1 MVRLQDCKSIDDE
14 TYKRMEDE
22 DQQWRKFQELEELK
36 PISQLGSYFP
46 KTSNSAPTMATSSSI
61 SLSSSDSGSGSVFDT
76 SEEKTNGTRLAR
88 LLIDGGTYVLRK
100 LLDSVYPEP
109 KLLAKE
115 LKKNFV
121 KFQNLKSKRVIID
134 HQWEKL
140 FPPSG
145 LPDSKKFDITL
156 LHLLIREVCYLPAP
170 LTGWHKMPADN
181 DQSLEANIAR
191 IKCFRNELCHSVST
205 SIPNEE
211 FEDKWNTIASSL
223 EAIKIGVYRK
233 KIQALKND
241 SIDHKTQKRVDEEVE
256 KWQQFQEPEDIK
268 PISQLESYFPDIQEP
283 MFGRSQELQEVVE
296 IIEGGTFR
304 VVLITGGPGFGKTTL
319 AIAVAHELVKSD
331 DMRKVLFCRLLSKK
345 TFNEVA
351 IEMIHLCGKSYA
363 QPPEYPDQWLK
374 DWSRQMQM
382 QVTFVLDNAD
392 DILESKQRSS
402 FLDILRE
409 MTQLSEKKLTFV
421 ITSREQFKARDLLLK
436 EVVLSSL
443 STDNAKEVLISRVTD
458 EEIGKN
464 LSRTEELVKLCGR
477 VPLALCIVGSLLSDY
492 TEERLVNDLD
502 KEPMKLLD
510 DGNESIERV
519 IKTSFD
525 LLSQDKQDSLVL
537 MSIFPGSFDS
547 DAAVAVI
554 SRACSESGTLPV
566 YVLRCLKNSS
576 LVEQPSPRRHQLHP
590 LIRAFGKK
598 IGQTNDPQIFAGV
611 EKLACAHF
619 ICLLAQNAKIFWSKD
634 QCKKAIDLFSKDRHN
649 FEHFLQVYAKVSESC
664 DEETLDNCKEF
675 LQQDFLQNC
684 MYLEKCLSPSSYT
697 DFLEALL
704 SRTDPKIKPVRA
716 AELLCLRGHEKRKVG
731 DKQNDYQVDMKD
743 AYNLYSENSGKFE
756 TNTMSAVFLLNSYA
770 DSISK
775 RGDPA
780 NNPKVKEINGNALE
794 LSKSLEKG
802 HPERAEALLLAGR
815 FAKRRREW
823 SEAERRLQEALELFQ
838 NILGTHLSTVHAL
851 KEMADFY
858 FSDPTENELEK
869 ALTYYKRAL
878 EMMKQLGMENNKAI
892 IMILNNYGL
901 CSERQKGNFQEAEE
915 GTKYLERA
923 YFVADRE
930 LQPDHQW
937 KVKIKTHLALLY
949 EKDGKEEDAI
959 ASMQEALKMCNRL
972 NKPVKYLGNKHRNDV
987 TSFLKR
993 HKEYFPQ
1000 SKFPR

>member
-1 MVRLQDCKSIDDE
+1 
-14 TYKRMEDE
+14 
-22 DQQWRKFQELEELK
+22 
-36 PISQLGSYFP
+36 
-46 KTSNSAPTMATSSSI
+46 MATSSSI

-121 KFQNLKSKRVIID
+121 KFQNLKSKRVIFD

-145 LPDSKKFDITL
+145 LPVSKEFDITL

-170 LTGWHKMPADN
+170 LTGWHKMPADD

-241 SIDHKTQKRVDEEVE
+241 SIDHKTRKRVEEEVE
-256 KWQQFQEPEDIK
+256 KWQQFQELEDIK

-283 MFGRSQELQEVVE
+283 MFGRSQELQEVVKC
-296 IIEGGTFR
+296 IEGGTFS

-319 AIAVAHELVKSD
+319 AKAVAHELARSEN
-331 DMRKVLFCRLLSKK
+331 MRKVLFCRLLSKK

-351 IEMIHLCGKSYA
+351 IEMIHSCGKSYA
-363 QPPEYPDQWLK
+363 QPPECPDQWLK
-374 DWSRQMQM
+374 DWSRQIQM

-392 DILESKQRSS
+392 DILESEQRSS
-402 FLDILRE
+402 FLDILPE

-421 ITSREQFKARDLLLK
+421 ITSREKFKVRDLLFK

-443 STDNAKEVLISRVTD
+443 STDQAKEVLISRVSD

-464 LSRTEELVKLCGR
+464 LSRTEEIVKLCGR

-492 TEERLVNDLD
+492 TEERLVKDLE

-525 LLSQDKQDSLVL
+525 LLSQDKKDSLVL

-576 LVEQPSPRRHQLHP
+576 LVEQPSPRRYQLHP

-598 IGQTNDPQIFAGV
+598 IGQANDPQIFAGV

-634 QCKKAIDLFSKDRHN
+634 QCKNAIDLFSKDRHN
-649 FEHFLQVYAKVSESC
+649 FEHFLQVYAKVAESC

-704 SRTDPKIKPVRA
+704 SYTDPKIEPVRA
-716 AELLCLRGHEKRKVG
+716 AELLCLRGQEKRKVG
-731 DKQNDYQVDMKD
+731 DKENDYRVDMED
-743 AYNLYSENSGKFE
+743 AYNLYSENGGKFE

-780 NNPKVKEINGNALE
+780 NNTRVEEINGNALE

-815 FAKRRREW
+815 FAKRAGKR
-823 SEAERRLQEALELFQ
+823 SEAETSLQEALKLFQ

-858 FSDPTENELEK
+858 FSEPTENENDLEK
-869 ALTYYKRAL
+869 ALSYYKRAMD
-878 EMMKQLGMENNKAI
+878 MMEQLGMKNNKANI
-892 IMILNNYGL
+892 GILKNYGI
-901 CSERQKGNFQEAEE
+901 CCRKKGNLQE
-915 GTKYLERA
+915 GTIYLGQA

-930 LQPDHQW
+930 LLPDHMW
-937 KVKIKTHLALLY
+937 KVMIKTHLALLH
-949 EKDGKEEDAI
+949 EKNGKDHDAI
-959 ASMQEALKMCNRL
+959 ASMQEGLDMCYRLK
-972 NKPVKYLGNKHRNDV
+972 KPVKYLGSKHSNDV
-987 TSFLKR
+987 ISFLKR
-993 HKEYFPQ
+993 HKKYFPR
-1000 SKFPR
+1000 SKFSRQSLP

>member
-1 MVRLQDCKSIDDE
+1 
-14 TYKRMEDE
+14 
-22 DQQWRKFQELEELK
+22 
-36 PISQLGSYFP
+36 
-46 KTSNSAPTMATSSSI
+46 MATSSSI
-61 SLSSSDSGSGSVFDT
+61 SLSSSDSGSGFVFDT

-88 LLIDGGTYVLRK
+88 LIIDGGTYVLRT

-115 LKKNFV
+115 LNKNFV
-121 KFQNLKSKRVIID
+121 KFQNLKSKRVISD
-134 HQWEKL
+134 HQWQKL

-145 LPDSKKFDITL
+145 LPADSKEFDITL
-156 LHLLIREVCYLPAP
+156 LHLLIREICYLPVP
-170 LTGWHKMPADN
+170 LTGWHKMPADD

-191 IKCFRNELCHSVST
+191 IKCFRNELCHNVST
-205 SIPNEE
+205 GIPNEE
-211 FEDKWNTIASSL
+211 FEDKWNTLASSL

-241 SIDHKTQKRVDEEVE
+241 SIDHETHKRVEEEVE
-256 KWQQFQEPEDIK
+256 KWQQFQELEDIK
-268 PISQLESYFPDIQEP
+268 PISQLDSYFPDILPHER
-283 MFGRSQELQEVVE
+283 MFGRSQELLEVVE
-296 IIEGGTFR
+296 CIEGGKIS

-319 AIAVAHELVKSD
+319 AKAAAHELAKSD

-345 TFNEVA
+345 TFNKVA
-351 IEMIHLCGKSYA
+351 IEMIHSCGKSYA
-363 QPPEYPDQWLK
+363 QTPKDPDQWLK
-374 DWSRQMQM
+374 DWSRQIQM

-392 DILESKQRSS
+392 DILESEQRSS
-402 FLDILRE
+402 FLDILRDL
-409 MTQLSEKKLTFV
+409 TQLSEKKLTFV
-421 ITSREQFKARDLLLK
+421 ITSREQFQARDLLSK

-443 STDNAKEVLISRVTD
+443 STDQAKKVLISRVSD
-458 EEIGKN
+458 KEIGEN
-464 LSRTEELVKLCGR
+464 LSRTEEIVKLCGR

-492 TEERLVNDLD
+492 TEERLVNDLE

-510 DGNESIERV
+510 DGNESVKRA

-525 LLSQDKQDSLVL
+525 LLSQEKQDSLVL

-576 LVEQPSPRRHQLHP
+576 LVEQPSPRRYQLHP

-598 IGQTNDPQIFAGV
+598 IGQANDLQVLVGA
-611 EKLACAHF
+611 EKRACAHF
-619 ICLLAQNAKIFWSKD
+619 FCLLAQNAKIFWSKD

-649 FEHFLQVYAKVSESC
+649 FEHFLQVYAKAAEIR

-675 LQQDFLQNC
+675 QHDFLQNC
-684 MYLEKCLSPSSYT
+684 MYLEKCLSPSFYT

-704 SRTDPKIKPVRA
+704 SYTDPKLEPVRA
-716 AELLCLRGHEKRKVG
+716 AELLCLRGQEKRKVG
-731 DKQNDYQVDMKD
+731 DKENDYQVDMED
-743 AYNLYSENSGKFE
+743 AYKLYSENSGKFE
-756 TNTMSAVFLLNSYA
+756 TNTMSTVFLLNSYA

-780 NNPKVKEINGNALE
+780 NNTRVEEINGNALE
-794 LSKSLEKG
+794 LSESMENG

-823 SEAERRLQEALELFQ
+823 PEAEMRLQEALQLFQ
-838 NILGTHLSTVHAL
+838 EFLGTHLSTVHAL

-858 FSDPTENELEK
+858 FSGPTDNDLEK
-869 ALTYYKRAL
+869 ALAYYKRAL

-892 IMILNNYGL
+892 IMILNNYGI
-901 CSERQKGNFQEAEE
+901 CCERQKGNLQE

-923 YFVADRE
+923 YILADRE
-930 LQPDHQW
+930 LQPDHMW

-949 EKDGKEEDAI
+949 EKKGKEEDAI
-959 ASMQEALKMCNRL
+959 ASMQEALEMCNRL
-972 NKPVKYLGNKHRNDV
+972 KKPIKHLGNKHRNDV

>member
-1 MVRLQDCKSIDDE
+1 
-14 TYKRMEDE
+14 
-22 DQQWRKFQELEELK
+22 
-36 PISQLGSYFP
+36 
-46 KTSNSAPTMATSSSI
+46 MATSSSI
-61 SLSSSDSGSGSVFDT
+61 PLSSSDSGSGSVFDT

-88 LLIDGGTYVLRK
+88 LLVDGGTHVLRK
-100 LLDSVYPEP
+100 FLDSVYPEP
-109 KLLAKE
+109 TLLANE
-115 LKKNFV
+115 LKKNRT
-121 KFQNLKSKRVIID
+121 KFQTLKSKGVIFKE
-134 HQWEKL
+134 QWEML
-140 FPPSG
+140 FPTSG
-145 LPDSKKFDITL
+145 LPDLKEFDITL
-156 LHLLIREVCYLPAP
+156 LHLLIRELCCLKAP
-170 LTGWHKMPADN
+170 RTGWHKMPADD

-191 IKCFRNELCHSVST
+191 IKCFRNELSHSVST
-205 SIPNEE
+205 GIPNEE

-241 SIDHKTQKRVDEEVE
+241 SIDHETHKRVDEEVE

-283 MFGRSQELQEVVE
+283 MFGRSEELQEVVE
-296 IIEGGTFR
+296 IIEGGTFP

-351 IEMIHLCGKSYA
+351 IEMIHSCGKSYA
-363 QPPEYPDQWLK
+363 QPPEHPDQWLK
-374 DWSRQMQM
+374 DWSRQIQM

-409 MTQLSEKKLTFV
+409 MTQLSKKKLTFV
-421 ITSREQFKARDLLLK
+421 ITSRERFKVRDLLLK

-443 STDNAKEVLISRVTD
+443 STDQAKEVLISRVSD
-458 EEIGKN
+458 EEIVKN
-464 LSRTEELVKLCGR
+464 LSRTEEIVQLCGR

-492 TEERLVNDLD
+492 TEERLVNDLE

-510 DGNESIERV
+510 DGNESIKRV
-519 IKTSFD
+519 IKTSVD

-554 SRACSESGTLPV
+554 SRACSDSGILPV
-566 YVLRCLKNSS
+566 YVLHCLKSNS
-576 LVEQPSPRRHQLHP
+576 LVEQLSPRRYQLHP

-598 IGQTNDPQIFAGV
+598 IGQANDPQIFVGV
-611 EKLACAHF
+611 EKQACAHF
-619 ICLLAQNAKIFWSKD
+619 ISLLAQNAKIFWSKD
-634 QCKKAIDLFSKDRHN
+634 QCKKAIDLFSEDRHN
-649 FEHFLQVYAKVSESC
+649 FEHFLQVYAKAAEIR

-675 LQQDFLQNC
+675 QHDFLQNC

-704 SRTDPKIKPVRA
+704 SYTDPNIEPVRA
-716 AELLCLRGHEKRKVG
+716 AELLCLRGQEKRKVG
-731 DKQNDYQVDMKD
+731 DKENDYRVDMKD

-756 TNTMSAVFLLNSYA
+756 TNTMSTVFLLNSYA

-780 NNPKVKEINGNALE
+780 NNTRVEEINGNALE
-794 LSKSLEKG
+794 LSESLEKG

-823 SEAERRLQEALELFQ
+823 PEAERRLQEALELFQ

-858 FSDPTENELEK
+858 FSDPTDNDLEK
-869 ALTYYKRAL
+869 ALAYYKRAL

-923 YFVADRE
+923 YFVAERE
-930 LQPDHQW
+930 LQPDHMW
-937 KVKIKTHLALLY
+937 KVRIKAHIALLY
-949 EKDGKEEDAI
+949 EKNGKKEDAI
-959 ASMQEALKMCNRL
+959 ASMQEALEMCNRL
-972 NKPVKYLGNKHRNDV
+972 NKRVKGLGNMHMKDV
-987 TSFLKR
+987 DSFLKR

>member
-1 MVRLQDCKSIDDE
+1 MDDE

-22 DQQWRKFQELEELK
+22 DQQWRKFEELEELK

-46 KTSNSAPTMATSSSI
+46 KTCNSTPTMATSSSI

-100 LLDSVYPEP
+100 LLASVYPEP

-115 LKKNFV
+115 LKKNFE
-121 KFQNLKSKRVIID
+121 KFQNLKSKRVIFD

-156 LHLLIREVCYLPAP
+156 LHLLIREVCYLPVP
-170 LTGWHKMPADN
+170 LTGWHKMPADD

-241 SIDHKTQKRVDEEVE
+241 SIDHETHKRVDEEVE
-256 KWQQFQEPEDIK
+256 KWQQFQELEDIK

-296 IIEGGTFR
+296 IIEGGTFP

-351 IEMIHLCGKSYA
+351 IEMIHSCGKSYA

-374 DWSRQMQM
+374 DWSRQIQM

-409 MTQLSEKKLTFV
+409 MTQLSKKKLTFV
-421 ITSREQFKARDLLLK
+421 ITSREQFQARDLLSK

-443 STDNAKEVLISRVTD
+443 STDQAKEVLISRVSD
-458 EEIGKN
+458 KEIGKN
-464 LSRTEELVKLCGR
+464 LSRTEEIVQLCGR

-492 TEERLVNDLD
+492 TEERLVNDLE

-525 LLSQDKQDSLVL
+525 LLSKDKQDSLVL

-576 LVEQPSPRRHQLHP
+576 LVEQLSPRRYQLHP

-598 IGQTNDPQIFAGV
+598 IGQANDPQIFVGV
-611 EKLACAHF
+611 EKQACAHF
-619 ICLLAQNAKIFWSKD
+619 ISLLAQNAKIFWSKD
-634 QCKKAIDLFSKDRHN
+634 QCKKAIDLFSKDKHN
-649 FEHFLQVYAKVSESC
+649 FEHFLQVYAKAAEIR

-675 LQQDFLQNC
+675 QHDFLLNC

-704 SRTDPKIKPVRA
+704 SSTDPKIEPVRA
-716 AELLCLRGHEKRKVG
+716 AELLCLRGQEKRKVG
-731 DKQNDYQVDMKD
+731 DKENDYQVDMKD

-780 NNPKVKEINGNALE
+780 NNTRVEEINGNALE
-794 LSKSLEKG
+794 LSESLEKG

-823 SEAERRLQEALELFQ
+823 PEAEKRLQEALKLFQ

-858 FSDPTENELEK
+858 FSDPTDNDLEK
-869 ALTYYKRAL
+869 ALAYYKRAL

-892 IMILNNYGL
+892 IMILKNYGVL
-901 CSERQKGNFQEAEE
+901 LKEKGNFQE
-915 GTKYLERA
+915 GTKCLERG

-930 LQPDHQW
+930 LKPDHMW
-937 KVKIKTHLALLY
+937 KVMIKTHLALLH
-949 EKDGKEEDAI
+949 EKNGKEKDAI
-959 ASMQEALKMCNRL
+959 ASMQEALEMCNRL
-972 NKPVKYLGNKHRNDV
+972 KKPIKHLGIKHSNDV
-987 TSFLKR
+987 ISFVKR
-993 HKEYFPQ
+993 HKKDFPK
-1000 SKFPR
+1000 SKFPF

>member
-1 MVRLQDCKSIDDE
+1 
-14 TYKRMEDE
+14 
-22 DQQWRKFQELEELK
+22 
-36 PISQLGSYFP
+36 
-46 KTSNSAPTMATSSSI
+46 MATSSSI
-61 SLSSSDSGSGSVFDT
+61 PLSLSDSGSGSVFDT

-88 LLIDGGTYVLRK
+88 LLIDGGTHILRK
-100 LLDSVYPEP
+100 LLDSDYPEP
-109 KLLAKE
+109 KSLAKE
-115 LKKNFV
+115 LKKNSV
-121 KFQNLKSKRVIID
+121 KFQNLKSKRVIFD

-145 LPDSKKFDITL
+145 LPDSKEFDISL
-156 LHLLIREVCYLPAP
+156 LHLLIREVCYLPVP
-170 LTGWHKMPADN
+170 LTGWHKMPADD

-211 FEDKWNTIASSL
+211 FEEKWNTITSSL
-223 EAIKIGVYRK
+223 EAIEIGVYRK
-233 KIQALKND
+233 KIQALKKD
-241 SIDHKTQKRVDEEVE
+241 SIDHKTHTRVEEEVE
-256 KWQQFQEPEDIK
+256 KWLKFQELEDVK
-268 PISQLESYFPDIQEP
+268 PITQLESCFPDIKET
-283 MFGRSQELQEVVE
+283 MFGRSEELQKVVE
-296 IIEGGTFR
+296 SIESGTIS

-319 AIAVAHELVKSD
+319 AKAVAHKLAKSEN
-331 DMRKVLFCRLLSKK
+331 MRKVLFCRLLSKK

-351 IEMIHLCGKSYA
+351 IEMIHVCGKSYA

-374 DWSRQMQM
+374 DWSRQIPV

-392 DILESKQRSS
+392 DILESEQRSS
-402 FLDILRE
+402 FLDVLRE
-409 MTQLSEKKLTFV
+409 MTQLSKKKLTFV
-421 ITSREQFKARDLLLK
+421 ITSREQFKVRDLLLK

-443 STDNAKEVLISRVTD
+443 STDQAKEVLISRVSD

-464 LSRTEELVKLCGR
+464 LSRTEEIVKLCGR

-492 TEERLVNDLD
+492 TEERLVNDLE

-525 LLSQDKQDSLVL
+525 LLSQDKQESLVL
-537 MSIFPGSFDS
+537 MSIFQGSFDS
-547 DAAVAVI
+547 NAAVAVI

-576 LVEQPSPRRHQLHP
+576 LVEQLSPRRYRLHP

-598 IGQTNDPQIFAGV
+598 VGQANDPQVLVGA

-619 ICLLAQNAKIFWSKD
+619 IYLLAQNAKIFWSKD

-649 FEHFLQVYAKVSESC
+649 FEHFLQVYAKATEIR

-704 SRTDPKIKPVRA
+704 SYTEPKIEPVLA

-731 DKQNDYQVDMKD
+731 DKENAYQVNMEE
-743 AYNLYSENSGKFE
+743 AYNLYSENSDKFE
-756 TNTMSAVFLLNSYA
+756 TNPMSAVFLIDSYA
-770 DSISK
+770 DCISK

-780 NNPKVKEINGNALE
+780 NNTKVEEINEIALK
-794 LSKSLEKG
+794 LSESLERG
-802 HPERAEALLLAGR
+802 HPERAEALLLASR
-815 FAKRRREW
+815 FAKRSGKR
-823 SEAERRLQEALELFQ
+823 SEAEMRLQEANKLFQ
-838 NILGTHLSTVHAL
+838 EFLGTHLSTVRAL

-858 FSDPTENELEK
+858 FSDPTKNDLERALKYYKK
-869 ALTYYKRAL
+869 ALD
-878 EMMKQLGMENNKAI
+878 MMKQLGMENNKAN
-892 IMILNNYGL
+892 IMIMKNYGI
-901 CSERQKGNFQEAEE
+901 CFRKKGNFQK

-923 YFVADRE
+923 SFVADRE
-930 LQPDHQW
+930 LLADHNW
-937 KVKIKTHLALLY
+937 KVMIKTHLALLY
-949 EKDGKEEDAI
+949 DKNGKEEEAI
-959 ASMQEALKMCNRL
+959 ASMQEGLEMCNRL
-972 NKPVKYLGNKHRNDV
+972 KKLVKRLGANHSSDII
-987 TSFLKR
+987 SFLNR
-993 HKEYFPQ
+993 HEEYFPQ

>member
-1 MVRLQDCKSIDDE
+1 
-14 TYKRMEDE
+14 
-22 DQQWRKFQELEELK
+22 
-36 PISQLGSYFP
+36 
-46 KTSNSAPTMATSSSI
+46 MARSSS
-61 SLSSSDSGSGSVFDT
+61 SLLSSSDSGSASGSVFDT

-88 LLIDGGTYVLRK
+88 LLIDGGTHVLRK
-100 LLDSVYPEP
+100 FLDSVYPEP
-109 KLLAKE
+109 TLLANE
-115 LKKNFV
+115 LKKNRT
-121 KFQNLKSKRVIID
+121 KFQTLKSKGVIFKE
-134 HQWEKL
+134 QWEML
-140 FPPSG
+140 FPTSG
-145 LPDSKKFDITL
+145 LPDSKEFDITL
-156 LHLLIREVCYLPAP
+156 LHLLIREVCCLKAP
-170 LTGWHKMPADN
+170 RTGGRKMPADD

-241 SIDHKTQKRVDEEVE
+241 SIDHKTRKRVEEEVE
-256 KWQQFQEPEDIK
+256 KWQQFQELEDIK
-268 PISQLESYFPDIQEP
+268 PISELDSYFPDILPHEC
-283 MFGRSQELQEVVE
+283 MFGRSQELLEVVE
-296 IIEGGTFR
+296 CIEGGKIS

-319 AIAVAHELVKSD
+319 AKAVAHELAKSEN
-331 DMRKVLFCRLLSKK
+331 MRKVLFCRLLSKK
-345 TFNEVA
+345 TFNEAA
-351 IEMIHLCGKSYA
+351 IEMIHECGRSYA
-363 QPPEYPDQWLK
+363 QPPEYPDQWLT
-374 DWSRQMQM
+374 DWSRQIQM

-421 ITSREQFKARDLLLK
+421 ITSRKQFKARGLLLK

-443 STDNAKEVLISRVTD
+443 STDQAKEVLISRVSNQ
-458 EEIGKN
+458 EIGKK
-464 LSRTEELVKLCGR
+464 LSRTEEIVKLCGY
-477 VPLALCIVGSLLSDY
+477 VPLALCIAGSLLSDY
-492 TEERLVNDLD
+492 PEEMLVKDLE

-510 DGNESIERV
+510 DGNESIESV

-525 LLSQDKQDSLVL
+525 VLSKDKQYALVL

-554 SRACSESGTLPV
+554 PKVCSEFENPPV
-566 YVLRCLKNSS
+566 SVLLSLKRSS
-576 LVEQPSPRRHQLHP
+576 LVEQPSPRRYQLHP

-598 IGQTNDPQIFAGV
+598 IGQAIDPQILVGV

-619 ICLLAQNAKIFWSKD
+619 ISLLAQNAKIFWSKD

-649 FEHFLQVYAKVSESC
+649 FEHFLQVYAKAAEIR

-704 SRTDPKIKPVRA
+704 SCTDPKIEPVRA
-716 AELLCLRGHEKRKVG
+716 AELLCLRGQEKRKVG
-731 DKQNDYQVDMKD
+731 DKENDYQVDMED

-780 NNPKVKEINGNALE
+780 NNPKVEELNGNALE
-794 LSKSLEKG
+794 LSESLEKG

-823 SEAERRLQEALELFQ
+823 PEAERRLQEALELFQ

-858 FSDPTENELEK
+858 FSGLTANDLEK
-869 ALTYYKRAL
+869 ALAYYNLAL
-878 EMMKQLGMENNKAI
+878 DMMKQLGMEDNKAN
-892 IMILNNYGL
+892 IMILKNYGI
-901 CSERQKGNFQEAEE
+901 CCRKKGNFQE

-930 LQPDHQW
+930 LLPDHNW
-937 KVKIKTHLALLY
+937 KVLIKTHLALLH
-949 EKDGKEEDAI
+949 EENGKEEEAI
-959 ASMQEALKMCNRL
+959 VSMREALEMCNRL
-972 NKPVKYLGNKHRNDV
+972 KKPINRLGNKHSNDV
-987 TSFLKR
+987 ISFLNR
-993 HKEYFPQ
+993 HEEYFPQ

>member
-1 MVRLQDCKSIDDE
+1 
-14 TYKRMEDE
+14 
-22 DQQWRKFQELEELK
+22 
-36 PISQLGSYFP
+36 
-46 KTSNSAPTMATSSSI
+46 MATSSSI
-61 SLSSSDSGSGSVFDT
+61 SLSSSDSGSGSVFNT

-88 LLIDGGTYVLRK
+88 LIIDGGTHVLRK
-100 LLDSVYPEP
+100 VLDSVYPEP
-109 KLLAKE
+109 TLLANE
-115 LKKNFV
+115 LKKNLI
-121 KFQNLKSKRVIID
+121 KFQALKSKRVISKD
-134 HQWEKL
+134 QWDML
-140 FPPSG
+140 FPTPG
-145 LPDSKKFDITL
+145 PPDSKEFDITL
-156 LHLLIREVCYLPAP
+156 LHLLIREVCCLTAP
-170 LTGWHKMPADN
+170 LTGWHKMPADD

-205 SIPNEE
+205 GIPNDE

-283 MFGRSQELQEVVE
+283 MFGRSQELQEIVE
-296 IIEGGTFR
+296 IIEGGTFP
-304 VVLITGGPGFGKTTL
+304 VALITGGPGFGKTTL

-351 IEMIHLCGKSYA
+351 IEMIHSCGKSYA

-409 MTQLSEKKLTFV
+409 MTQLSKKKLTFV
-421 ITSREQFKARDLLLK
+421 ITSREQFKVRDLLFK

-443 STDNAKEVLISRVTD
+443 STDQAKEVLISRVSD

-464 LSRTEELVKLCGR
+464 LSRTEEIVQLCGR

-492 TEERLVNDLD
+492 TEERLVNDLE

-519 IKTSFD
+519 IKTSAD

-554 SRACSESGTLPV
+554 SRACSESGILPV
-566 YVLRCLKNSS
+566 YVLHCLKSNS
-576 LVEQPSPRRHQLHP
+576 LVEQLSPRRYQLHP

-598 IGQTNDPQIFAGV
+598 IGRANDPQIFVGV
-611 EKLACAHF
+611 EKQACAHF
-619 ICLLAQNAKIFWSKD
+619 ISLLAQNAKIFWSKD
-634 QCKKAIDLFSKDRHN
+634 QCKKAIDLFSKDKHN
-649 FEHFLQVYAKVSESC
+649 FEHFLQVYAKAAEIR

-675 LQQDFLQNC
+675 QHDFLQNC

-704 SRTDPKIKPVRA
+704 LSFTESKTEPVRA

-731 DKQNDYQVDMKD
+731 DMENDYEVDMEH
-743 AYNLYSENSGKFE
+743 AYNLYSKNSGKFE
-756 TNTMSAVFLLNSYA
+756 TNTMSAVFLINSYA
-770 DSISK
+770 DCISK

-780 NNPKVKEINGNALE
+780 NNTKVEEINEIALK
-794 LSKSLEKG
+794 LSESLEKG
-802 HPERAEALLLAGR
+802 HPERAEALLLAAR
-815 FAKRRREW
+815 FAKRTGRR
-823 SEAERRLQEALELFQ
+823 SGAEMRLQEALELFQ
-838 NILGTHLSTVHAL
+838 EFLGTHLSTVHAL

-858 FSDPTENELEK
+858 FSDPTENDLEK
-869 ALTYYKRAL
+869 ALTYYNLAL
-878 EMMKQLGMENNKAI
+878 DMMKQLGMENNKAN
-892 IMILNNYGL
+892 IMILKNYGI
-901 CSERQKGNFQEAEE
+901 CFRRKGNFQE

-923 YFVADRE
+923 YSVADRE
-930 LQPDHQW
+930 LLPDHNW
-937 KVKIKTHLALLY
+937 KVLIKTHLALLH
-949 EKDGKEEDAI
+949 EENGKEEEAI
-959 ASMQEALKMCNRL
+959 VSMREALEMCNRL
-972 NKPVKYLGNKHRNDV
+972 KKPINRLGNKHSNDV
-987 TSFLKR
+987 ISFLNR
-993 HKEYFPQ
+993 HEEYFPQ

>member
-1 MVRLQDCKSIDDE
+1 
-14 TYKRMEDE
+14 
-22 DQQWRKFQELEELK
+22 
-36 PISQLGSYFP
+36 
-46 KTSNSAPTMATSSSI
+46 MATSSSI
-61 SLSSSDSGSGSVFDT
+61 PLSSSDSGSGSVFDT

-88 LLIDGGTYVLRK
+88 LLIDGGTHVLRK
-100 LLDSVYPEP
+100 FLDSVYPEP
-109 KLLAKE
+109 TLLANE
-115 LKKNFV
+115 LKKNRT
-121 KFQNLKSKRVIID
+121 KFQTLKSKGVMFKE
-134 HQWEKL
+134 QWEML
-140 FPPSG
+140 FPTSG
-145 LPDSKKFDITL
+145 LPDSKEFDITL
-156 LHLLIREVCYLPAP
+156 LHLLIREVCCLKPP
-170 LTGWHKMPADN
+170 RTGWYKMPADD
-181 DQSLEANIAR
+181 DQNLEANIAR

-241 SIDHKTQKRVDEEVE
+241 SIDHKTHKRVEEEVE
-256 KWQQFQEPEDIK
+256 KWQQFQELEDIK

-296 IIEGGTFR
+296 IIEGGTFS

-319 AIAVAHELVKSD
+319 AKAVAHELAKSD

-345 TFNEVA
+345 TFSEVA
-351 IEMIHLCGKSYA
+351 IEMIHSCGKSYA

-374 DWSRQMQM
+374 DWSRQIQM

-421 ITSREQFKARDLLLK
+421 ITSREQFKVRDLLFK

-443 STDNAKEVLISRVTD
+443 STDHAKEVLISRVSDKEIGENLSKT
-458 EEIGKN
+458 EEI
-464 LSRTEELVKLCGR
+464 VKLCGR

-492 TEERLVNDLD
+492 TEERLVNDLE

-510 DGNESIERV
+510 DGNESIESV

-576 LVEQPSPRRHQLHP
+576 LVEQPSPRRYQLHP

-598 IGQTNDPQIFAGV
+598 IGQSNDPQIFAGV

-619 ICLLAQNAKIFWSKD
+619 ISLLAQNAKIFWSKD

-649 FEHFLQVYAKVSESC
+649 FEHFLQVYAKAAEIR

-675 LQQDFLQNC
+675 QHDFLQNC

-704 SRTDPKIKPVRA
+704 SCTDPKIEPVRA
-716 AELLCLRGHEKRKVG
+716 AELLCLRGQEKRKVG
-731 DKQNDYQVDMKD
+731 DKKNDYRVDMED

-775 RGDPA
+775 FGDPA
-780 NNPKVKEINGNALE
+780 NNTKVEEINGNALE
-794 LSKSLEKG
+794 LSESLEKG
-802 HPERAEALLLAGR
+802 HPERAEALKVAGR
-815 FAKRRREW
+815 FAKRAGKR
-823 SEAERRLQEALELFQ
+823 SEAEMKLQEALRLFQ
-838 NILGTHLSTVHAL
+838 DFLGTHLSTVHAL

-858 FSDPTENELEK
+858 FSNPTEKDLEK
-869 ALTYYKRAL
+869 ALTYYNLAL
-878 EMMKQLGMENNKAI
+878 DMMKQLGMENNKAN
-892 IMILNNYGL
+892 IMTLKNYGI
-901 CSERQKGNFQEAEE
+901 CFKKKGNFKE
-915 GTKYLERA
+915 GTKYLQRA
-923 YFVADRE
+923 CFVADRE
-930 LQPDHQW
+930 LRPDHNW
-937 KVKIKTHLALLY
+937 KVMIKTHLALLH
-949 EKDGKEEDAI
+949 EKNGREEEAI
-959 ASMQEALKMCNRL
+959 ASMQEAVEICDRLK
-972 NKPVKYLGNKHRNDV
+972 KPVNKLGKEHSDDV
-987 TSFLKR
+987 ISFLRR
-993 HKEYFPQ
+993 HKKDFPK
-1000 SKFPR
+1000 SKFPQLSLPW

>member
-1 MVRLQDCKSIDDE
+1 
-14 TYKRMEDE
+14 
-22 DQQWRKFQELEELK
+22 
-36 PISQLGSYFP
+36 
-46 KTSNSAPTMATSSSI
+46 MARSSS
-61 SLSSSDSGSGSVFDT
+61 SLLSSSDSGSASGSIFDT

-88 LLIDGGTYVLRK
+88 LLIDGGTHVLRK
-100 LLDSVYPEP
+100 FLDSVYPEP
-109 KLLAKE
+109 TLLANE
-115 LKKNFV
+115 LKKNRT
-121 KFQNLKSKRVIID
+121 KFQTLKSKGVMFKE
-134 HQWEKL
+134 QWEML
-140 FPPSG
+140 FPTSG
-145 LPDSKKFDITL
+145 LPDSKEFDITL

-170 LTGWHKMPADN
+170 LTGWHKMPADD

-241 SIDHKTQKRVDEEVE
+241 SIDHKTHKRVEEEVE
-256 KWQQFQEPEDIK
+256 KWQQFQELEDIK

-296 IIEGGTFR
+296 IIEGGTFS

-319 AIAVAHELVKSD
+319 AKAVAHELAKSD

-345 TFNEVA
+345 TFSEVA
-351 IEMIHLCGKSYA
+351 IEMIHSCGKSYA

-374 DWSRQMQM
+374 DWSRQIQM

-443 STDNAKEVLISRVTD
+443 STDNAREVLISRVSD

-464 LSRTEELVKLCGR
+464 LSRTEEIVQLCGR

-492 TEERLVNDLD
+492 TEERLVNDLE

-510 DGNESIERV
+510 DGNESIESV

-576 LVEQPSPRRHQLHP
+576 LVEQPSPRRYQLHP

-598 IGQTNDPQIFAGV
+598 IGQSNDPQIFAGV

-619 ICLLAQNAKIFWSKD
+619 ISLLAQNAKIFWSKD
-634 QCKKAIDLFSKDRHN
+634 QCKDAIDLFSEDRHN
-649 FEHFLQVYAKVSESC
+649 FEHFLQVYAKVMETR
-664 DEETLDNCKEF
+664 DEATVDGCKEF
-675 LQQDFLQNC
+675 QEDFLQNC
-684 MYLEKCLSPSSYT
+684 MYLEKCLSPSSYN
-697 DFLEALL
+697 DFLKALL
-704 SRTDPKIKPVRA
+704 RSLTDPKMEPVRA
-716 AELLCLRGHEKRKVG
+716 AELLCLRAHEKRKVG
-731 DKQNDYQVDMKD
+731 DKEKDYQVDMKN
-743 AYNLYSENSGKFE
+743 AYNLYAEKKCKFE
-756 TNTMSAVFLLNSYA
+756 QNKMSAVYLLNSYA

-780 NNPKVKEINGNALE
+780 SNTKVEEINRNALT
-794 LSKSLEKG
+794 LSETLKRG

-815 FAKRRREW
+815 FAKRTGKR
-823 SEAERRLQEALELFQ
+823 SEAEMRLQEALKLFQ
-838 NILGTHLSTVHAL
+838 EFLGTHLSTVHAL

-858 FSDPTENELEK
+858 FSDPTENDLEK
-869 ALTYYKRAL
+869 ALTYYKKAL
-878 EMMKQLGMENNKAI
+878 DMMKQLGMENNKANII
-892 IMILNNYGL
+892 IMKNYGI
-901 CSERQKGNFQEAEE
+901 CFGKKGNFQE

-930 LQPDHQW
+930 LLPYHNW
-937 KVKIKTHLALLY
+937 KVLIKTHLALLH
-949 EKDGKEEDAI
+949 EKNGKEEEVI
-959 ASMQEALKMCNRL
+959 LSMQEALEMCNRL
-972 NKPVKYLGNKHRNDV
+972 KKSIHRLGNKHSNDV
-987 TSFLKR
+987 ISFLNR
-993 HKEYFPQ
+993 HEEYFPQ

>member
-1 MVRLQDCKSIDDE
+1 
-14 TYKRMEDE
+14 
-22 DQQWRKFQELEELK
+22 
-36 PISQLGSYFP
+36 
-46 KTSNSAPTMATSSSI
+46 MATSSSI
-61 SLSSSDSGSGSVFDT
+61 PLSSSDSGLGSVFDT

-88 LLIDGGTYVLRK
+88 LLIDGGTHVLRK
-100 LLDSVYPEP
+100 FLDSVYPEP
-109 KLLAKE
+109 TLLAKE
-115 LKKNFV
+115 LKKNRT
-121 KFQNLKSKRVIID
+121 KFQTLKSKGVIFKE
-134 HQWEKL
+134 QWEML
-140 FPPSG
+140 FPTSG
-145 LPDSKKFDITL
+145 LPDSKEFDITL
-156 LHLLIREVCYLPAP
+156 LHLLIRELCCLKAP
-170 LTGWHKMPADN
+170 RTGWHKMPADD

-191 IKCFRNELCHSVST
+191 IKCFRNELSHSVST
-205 SIPNEE
+205 GIPNEE

-241 SIDHKTQKRVDEEVE
+241 SIDHETHKRVEEEVE
-256 KWQQFQEPEDIK
+256 KWQQFQELEDIK

-296 IIEGGTFR
+296 IIEGGTFP

-409 MTQLSEKKLTFV
+409 MTQLSKKKLTFV
-421 ITSREQFKARDLLLK
+421 ITSREQFKVRDLLFK

-443 STDNAKEVLISRVTD
+443 STDQAKEVLISRVSD
-458 EEIGKN
+458 EEIVKN
-464 LSRTEELVKLCGR
+464 LSRTEEIVKLCGR

-492 TEERLVNDLD
+492 TEERLVNDLE

-519 IKTSFD
+519 IKTSVD

-554 SRACSESGTLPV
+554 SRACSESGILPV
-566 YVLRCLKNSS
+566 YVLHCLKSNS
-576 LVEQPSPRRHQLHP
+576 LVEQLSPRRYQLHP

-598 IGQTNDPQIFAGV
+598 IGQANDPQIFVGV
-611 EKLACAHF
+611 EKQACAHF
-619 ICLLAQNAKIFWSKD
+619 ISLLAQNAKIFWSKD
-634 QCKKAIDLFSKDRHN
+634 QCKKAIDLFSEDRHN
-649 FEHFLQVYAKVSESC
+649 FEHFLQVYAKAAEIR

-675 LQQDFLQNC
+675 QHDFLQNC

-704 SRTDPKIKPVRA
+704 SYTDPKIEPVRA
-716 AELLCLRGHEKRKVG
+716 AELLCLRGQEKRKVG
-731 DKQNDYQVDMKD
+731 DKENDYQVDMEE
-743 AYNLYSENSGKFE
+743 AYNLYSENGGKFE

-780 NNPKVKEINGNALE
+780 DNSKVEEINGIALE
-794 LSKSLEKG
+794 LSESLEKG

-815 FAKRRREW
+815 FAKRTGKR
-823 SEAERRLQEALELFQ
+823 SGAEMRLQEALELFQ
-838 NILGTHLSTVHAL
+838 EFLGTHLSTVHAL

-923 YFVADRE
+923 YFVAERE
-930 LQPDHQW
+930 LQPDHMW
-937 KVKIKTHLALLY
+937 KVRIKAHIALLY
-949 EKDGKEEDAI
+949 EKKGKKEDAI
-959 ASMQEALKMCNRL
+959 ASMQEALEMCNRL
-972 NKPVKYLGNKHRNDV
+972 NKRVKGLGNMHMKDV
-987 TSFLKR
+987 DSFLKR

>member
-1 MVRLQDCKSIDDE
+1 
-14 TYKRMEDE
+14 
-22 DQQWRKFQELEELK
+22 
-36 PISQLGSYFP
+36 
-46 KTSNSAPTMATSSSI
+46 MATSSSI
-61 SLSSSDSGSGSVFDT
+61 PLSSSDSCSGSVFDT

-88 LLIDGGTYVLRK
+88 LLIDGGTHVLRK
-100 LLDSVYPEP
+100 FLDSVYPEP
-109 KLLAKE
+109 TLLANE
-115 LKKNFV
+115 LKKNRT
-121 KFQNLKSKRVIID
+121 KFQTLKSKGVIFKE
-134 HQWEKL
+134 QWEML
-140 FPPSG
+140 FPTSG
-145 LPDSKKFDITL
+145 LPDSKEFDITL
-156 LHLLIREVCYLPAP
+156 LHLLIRELCCLKPP
-170 LTGWHKMPADN
+170 RTGWHKMPADD
-181 DQSLEANIAR
+181 DQSMEANIAR
-191 IKCFRNELCHSVST
+191 IKCFRNELFHSKST
-205 SIPNEE
+205 SIPNKG
-211 FEDKWNTIASSL
+211 FEDKWSTIASSL
-223 EAIKIGVYRK
+223 EAIEIGVYRK

-241 SIDHKTQKRVDEEVE
+241 SIDHKTHKRVEEEVE
-256 KWQQFQEPEDIK
+256 KWQQFQELEDIK
-268 PISQLESYFPDIQEP
+268 PISQLDSYFPDIQEP

-296 IIEGGTFR
+296 IIQGGTIS

-319 AIAVAHELVKSD
+319 AKAVAHELAKSEN
-331 DMRKVLFCRLLSKK
+331 MRKVLFCRLLSKK

-351 IEMIHLCGKSYA
+351 IEMIHSCGKSYA

-374 DWSRQMQM
+374 DWSRQIQM

-392 DILESKQRSS
+392 DILESKQRS

-409 MTQLSEKKLTFV
+409 MTQLSKKKLTFV
-421 ITSREQFKARDLLLK
+421 ITSREQFKVRDLLLK

-443 STDNAKEVLISRVTD
+443 STDHAKEVLISRVSDKEIGENLSKT
-458 EEIGKN
+458 EEI
-464 LSRTEELVKLCGR
+464 VKLCGR
-477 VPLALCIVGSLLSDY
+477 IPLALCIVGSLLSDY
-492 TEERLVNDLD
+492 TEERLVNDLE

-510 DGNESIERV
+510 DGNESIESV

-576 LVEQPSPRRHQLHP
+576 LVEQLSPRRYQLHP

-598 IGQTNDPQIFAGV
+598 IGQANDPQIFVGV

-619 ICLLAQNAKIFWSKD
+619 IYLLAQNAKIFWSKD
-634 QCKKAIDLFSKDRHN
+634 QCKKAIDLFGKDRHN
-649 FEHFLQVYAKVSESC
+649 FEHFLQVYAKAAEIR
-664 DEETLDNCKEF
+664 DEETLDNCKE
-675 LQQDFLQNC
+675 LQHDFLQNC

-704 SRTDPKIKPVRA
+704 SYTDPKIEPVRA
-716 AELLCLRGHEKRKVG
+716 AELLCLRGQEKRKVG
-731 DKQNDYQVDMKD
+731 DKENDYQVDMKD

-756 TNTMSAVFLLNSYA
+756 TNTMSTVFLLNSYA

-780 NNPKVKEINGNALE
+780 NNQKVEEINGNALE
-794 LSKSLEKG
+794 LSESLEKG

-823 SEAERRLQEALELFQ
+823 PEAERRLQEALELFQ

-858 FSDPTENELEK
+858 FSDPTKNDLEK
-869 ALTYYKRAL
+869 ALTYYNLAL
-878 EMMKQLGMENNKAI
+878 DMMKQLGMENNKAN
-892 IMILNNYGL
+892 IMILKNYGI
-901 CSERQKGNFQEAEE
+901 CFRRKGNFRE

-930 LQPDHQW
+930 LLPDHMW
-937 KVKIKTHLALLY
+937 KVMTKTHLALLH
-949 EKDGKEEDAI
+949 EKNGKKEEAI
-959 ASMQEALKMCNRL
+959 VSMREALEMCTRL
-972 NKPVKYLGNKHRNDV
+972 KKSIKYLGAKHSNDLI
-987 TSFLKR
+987 SFLNR
-993 HKEYFPQ
+993 HEEYFPQ

>member
-1 MVRLQDCKSIDDE
+1 
-14 TYKRMEDE
+14 
-22 DQQWRKFQELEELK
+22 
-36 PISQLGSYFP
+36 
-46 KTSNSAPTMATSSSI
+46 MATSSSI
-61 SLSSSDSGSGSVFDT
+61 SLPSSDSGLGSVFDT

-100 LLDSVYPEP
+100 LLHSVYPERN
-109 KLLAKE
+109 LLAKE

-121 KFQNLKSKRVIID
+121 KFQNLKSKRVIFD

-145 LPDSKKFDITL
+145 LPDSKEFDITL

-170 LTGWHKMPADN
+170 LTGWHKMPADD

-241 SIDHKTQKRVDEEVE
+241 SIDHKTRKRVEEEVE
-256 KWQQFQEPEDIK
+256 KWQQFQELEDIK
-268 PISQLESYFPDIQEP
+268 AISQLESYFPDIQEP
-283 MFGRSQELQEVVE
+283 MFGRSQPLQEVVE
-296 IIEGGTFR
+296 IIEDGTFS

-319 AIAVAHELVKSD
+319 AKAVAHELAKSD

-351 IEMIHLCGKSYA
+351 IEMIHSCGKSYA

-374 DWSRQMQM
+374 DWSRQIQM

-392 DILESKQRSS
+392 DILESEQRSS
-402 FLDILRE
+402 FLDILPE

-421 ITSREQFKARDLLLK
+421 ITSREKFKVRDLLLK

-443 STDNAKEVLISRVTD
+443 STDQAKEVLISRVSD

-464 LSRTEELVKLCGR
+464 LSRTEEIVKLCGC

-492 TEERLVNDLD
+492 TEERLVNDLE

-525 LLSQDKQDSLVL
+525 LLSKDKQDSLVL

-576 LVEQPSPRRHQLHP
+576 LVEQLSPRRYQLHP

-598 IGQTNDPQIFAGV
+598 IGQANDPQIFVGV
-611 EKLACAHF
+611 EKQACAHF
-619 ICLLAQNAKIFWSKD
+619 ISLLAQNAKIFWSKD
-634 QCKKAIDLFSKDRHN
+634 QCKKAIDLFSKDGHN
-649 FEHFLQVYAKVSESC
+649 FEHFLQVYAKAAEIR

-675 LQQDFLQNC
+675 QHDFLQNC

-704 SRTDPKIKPVRA
+704 SRTDPKIEPVRA
-716 AELLCLRGHEKRKVG
+716 AELLCLRGQEKRKVG
-731 DKQNDYQVDMKD
+731 DKENDYQVDMKD

-780 NNPKVKEINGNALE
+780 NNTRVEEINGNALE
-794 LSKSLEKG
+794 LSESVDKG

-823 SEAERRLQEALELFQ
+823 PEAERRLQEALKLFQ

-858 FSDPTENELEK
+858 FSDPTDNDLEK
-869 ALTYYKRAL
+869 ALAYYKRAL

-892 IMILNNYGL
+892 IMILKNYGVL
-901 CSERQKGNFQEAEE
+901 LKEKGNFPE
-915 GTKYLERA
+915 GTKCLERG

-930 LQPDHQW
+930 LKPDHMW
-937 KVKIKTHLALLY
+937 KVMIKTHLALLH
-949 EKDGKEEDAI
+949 EKNGKEEDAI
-959 ASMQEALKMCNRL
+959 ASMQEALEMCNRL
-972 NKPVKYLGNKHRNDV
+972 KKRVKGLGNKHRNDV

>member
-1 MVRLQDCKSIDDE
+1 
-14 TYKRMEDE
+14 
-22 DQQWRKFQELEELK
+22 
-36 PISQLGSYFP
+36 
-46 KTSNSAPTMATSSSI
+46 MARSSS
-61 SLSSSDSGSGSVFDT
+61 SLLSSSDSGFASGSVFGT

-88 LLIDGGTYVLRK
+88 LLIDGGTHVLRK
-100 LLDSVYPEP
+100 FLDSVYPEP
-109 KLLAKE
+109 TLLANE
-115 LKKNFV
+115 LKKNRT
-121 KFQNLKSKRVIID
+121 KFQTLKSKGVIFKE
-134 HQWEKL
+134 QWEML
-140 FPPSG
+140 FPTSG
-145 LPDSKKFDITL
+145 LPDSKEFDITL
-156 LHLLIREVCYLPAP
+156 LHLLIRELCCLKAP
-170 LTGWHKMPADN
+170 RTGWLKMPADD

-191 IKCFRNELCHSVST
+191 IKFFRNELFHSVST
-205 SIPNEE
+205 GIPNDE
-211 FEDKWNTIASSL
+211 FEDKWNTITLSL

-241 SIDHKTQKRVDEEVE
+241 SIDHETHKRVDEEVE
-256 KWQQFQEPEDIK
+256 KWQQFQELEDIK

-296 IIEGGTFR
+296 IIEGGTFP

-351 IEMIHLCGKSYA
+351 IEMIHSCGKSYA

-374 DWSRQMQM
+374 DWSRQIQM

-409 MTQLSEKKLTFV
+409 MTQLSKKKLTFV
-421 ITSREQFKARDLLLK
+421 ITSREQFQARDLLSK

-443 STDNAKEVLISRVTD
+443 STDQAKEVLISRVSD
-458 EEIGKN
+458 KEIGKN
-464 LSRTEELVKLCGR
+464 LSRTEEIVQLCGR

-492 TEERLVNDLD
+492 TEERLVNDLE

-525 LLSQDKQDSLVL
+525 LLSKDKQDSLVL

-576 LVEQPSPRRHQLHP
+576 LVEQLSPRRYQLHP

-598 IGQTNDPQIFAGV
+598 IGQANDPQIFVGV
-611 EKLACAHF
+611 EKQACAHF
-619 ICLLAQNAKIFWSKD
+619 ISLLAQNAKIFWSKD
-634 QCKKAIDLFSKDRHN
+634 QCKDAIDLFSEDRHN
-649 FEHFLQVYAKVSESC
+649 FEHFLQVYAKVMETR
-664 DEETLDNCKEF
+664 DEATVDGCKEF
-675 LQQDFLQNC
+675 QEDFLQNC
-684 MYLEKCLSPSSYT
+684 MYLEKCLSPSSYN
-697 DFLEALL
+697 DFLKALL
-704 SRTDPKIKPVRA
+704 RSLTDPKMEPVRA
-716 AELLCLRGHEKRKVG
+716 AELLCLRAHEKRKVG
-731 DKQNDYQVDMKD
+731 DKEKDYQVDMKN
-743 AYNLYSENSGKFE
+743 AYNLYAEKKCKFE
-756 TNTMSAVFLLNSYA
+756 QNKMSAVYLLNSYA

-780 NNPKVKEINGNALE
+780 SNTKVEEINRNALT
-794 LSKSLEKG
+794 LSETLKRG

-815 FAKRRREW
+815 FAKRTGKR
-823 SEAERRLQEALELFQ
+823 SEAEMRLQEALKLFQ
-838 NILGTHLSTVHAL
+838 EFLGTHLSTVHAL

-858 FSDPTENELEK
+858 FSDPTENDLEK
-869 ALTYYKRAL
+869 ALTYYKKAL
-878 EMMKQLGMENNKAI
+878 DMMKQLGMENNKAN
-892 IMILNNYGL
+892 IMIMKNYGI
-901 CSERQKGNFQEAEE
+901 CFGKKGNFQE

-930 LQPDHQW
+930 LLPYHNW
-937 KVKIKTHLALLY
+937 KVLIKTHLALLH
-949 EKDGKEEDAI
+949 EKNGKEEEAI
-959 ASMQEALKMCNRL
+959 LSMQEALEMCNRL
-972 NKPVKYLGNKHRNDV
+972 KKPIHRLGNKHSNDV
-987 TSFLKR
+987 ISFLNR
-993 HKEYFPQ
+993 HEEYFPQ

>member
-296 IIEGGTFR
+296 IIEGGTFP

-351 IEMIHLCGKSYA
+351 IEMIHSCGKSYA

-374 DWSRQMQM
+374 DWSRQIQM

-421 ITSREQFKARDLLLK
+421 ITSREQFKVRDLLFK

-443 STDNAKEVLISRVTD
+443 STDHAKEVLISRVSDKEIGENLSKT
-458 EEIGKN
+458 EEI
-464 LSRTEELVKLCGR
+464 VKLCGR

-492 TEERLVNDLD
+492 TEERLVNDLE

-525 LLSQDKQDSLVL
+525 LLSKDKQDSLVL
-537 MSIFPGSFDS
+537 MSVFPGSFDS

-576 LVEQPSPRRHQLHP
+576 LVEQPSPRRYQLHP

-598 IGQTNDPQIFAGV
+598 IGQANDPQIFVGV
-611 EKLACAHF
+611 EKQACAHF
-619 ICLLAQNAKIFWSKD
+619 ISLLAQNAKIFWSKD

-649 FEHFLQVYAKVSESC
+649 FEHFLQVYAKAAEIR

-675 LQQDFLQNC
+675 QHDFLQNC

-704 SRTDPKIKPVRA
+704 SRTDPKIEPVRA

-731 DKQNDYQVDMKD
+731 DKENDYQVDMKD

-780 NNPKVKEINGNALE
+780 NNTRVEEINGNALE
-794 LSKSLEKG
+794 LSESLEKG

-823 SEAERRLQEALELFQ
+823 PEAERRLQEALKLFQ

-858 FSDPTENELEK
+858 FSDPTDNDLEK
-869 ALTYYKRAL
+869 ALAYYKRAL

>member
-1 MVRLQDCKSIDDE
+1 
-14 TYKRMEDE
+14 
-22 DQQWRKFQELEELK
+22 
-36 PISQLGSYFP
+36 
-46 KTSNSAPTMATSSSI
+46 MATSSSI

-88 LLIDGGTYVLRK
+88 LIIDGGTYVLRK
-100 LLDSVYPEP
+100 LLDSVYPER

-121 KFQNLKSKRVIID
+121 KFQNLKSKRVIFD

-145 LPDSKKFDITL
+145 LPDSKEFDITL

-170 LTGWHKMPADN
+170 LTGWHKMPADD

-205 SIPNEE
+205 SIPNEK

-241 SIDHKTQKRVDEEVE
+241 SIDHETHKRVEEEVE
-256 KWQQFQEPEDIK
+256 KWQQFQELEDIK
-268 PISQLESYFPDIQEP
+268 PISQLDSYFPDIQEP

-296 IIEGGTFR
+296 IIEGGTFS

-319 AIAVAHELVKSD
+319 AKAVAHELAKSD

-351 IEMIHLCGKSYA
+351 IEMIHSCGKSYA

-374 DWSRQMQM
+374 DWSRQIQM

-392 DILESKQRSS
+392 DILESEQRSS
-402 FLDILRE
+402 FLEILRE

-421 ITSREQFKARDLLLK
+421 ITSREQFKVRDLLLK

-443 STDNAKEVLISRVTD
+443 STDQAKEVLISRVSD

-464 LSRTEELVKLCGR
+464 LSRTEEIVHLCGR

-492 TEERLVNDLD
+492 TEERLVKDLE

-510 DGNESIERV
+510 DGNESVERV

-554 SRACSESGTLPV
+554 SRACSESGSLPV

-576 LVEQPSPRRHQLHP
+576 LVEQLSPRRYQLHP

-634 QCKKAIDLFSKDRHN
+634 QCKKAIDLFSKERHN
-649 FEHFLQVYAKVSESC
+649 FEHFLQVYTKVAESC

-675 LQQDFLQNC
+675 QQDFLQNC

-704 SRTDPKIKPVRA
+704 SYTEPKLEPVRA
-716 AELLCLRGHEKRKVG
+716 AELLCLRGQEKRKVG
-731 DKQNDYQVDMKD
+731 DKENDYRVDMED
-743 AYNLYSENSGKFE
+743 AYNLYSENGGKFE

-780 NNPKVKEINGNALE
+780 NNTEVKKVNGNALE
-794 LSKSLEKG
+794 LSESLEKG

-823 SEAERRLQEALELFQ
+823 PEVEKKLQEALELFQ
-838 NILGTHLSTVHAL
+838 EFLGTHLSTVHAL
-851 KEMADFY
+851 KKMADFY
-858 FSDPTENELEK
+858 FSGLTDADLEK
-869 ALTYYKRAL
+869 ALPHYEKAL
-878 EMMKQLGMENNKAI
+878 DMMKQLGMENNKAS
-892 IMILNNYGL
+892 IMIMKNYGT
-901 CSERQKGNFQEAEE
+901 CSKQKGNFQE

-923 YFVADRE
+923 YLVADRE
-930 LQPDHQW
+930 LLPDHMW
-937 KVKIKTHLALLY
+937 KVMIKTNLALLH
-949 EKDGKEEDAI
+949 EQNGKEEDAI
-959 ASMQEALKMCNRL
+959 ASMQEALEMCYRL
-972 NKPVKYLGNKHRNDV
+972 KKPIKHLGIKHSNDV
-987 TSFLKR
+987 KSFLRR

-1000 SKFPR
+1000 TKFPR

>member
-1 MVRLQDCKSIDDE
+1 
-14 TYKRMEDE
+14 
-22 DQQWRKFQELEELK
+22 
-36 PISQLGSYFP
+36 
-46 KTSNSAPTMATSSSI
+46 MATSSSI
-61 SLSSSDSGSGSVFDT
+61 SLSSRDSGSGSVFDT

-88 LLIDGGTYVLRK
+88 LIIDGGTYVLRK

-109 KLLAKE
+109 TLLANE
-115 LKKNFV
+115 LKKNRTR
-121 KFQNLKSKRVIID
+121 FQILKSKGKIFKER
-134 HQWEKL
+134 WEML
-140 FPPSG
+140 FPTSD
-145 LPDSKKFDITL
+145 LPDSKEFDITL

-170 LTGWHKMPADN
+170 LTGWHKMPADD

-241 SIDHKTQKRVDEEVE
+241 SIDHKTRKRVEEEVE
-256 KWQQFQEPEDIK
+256 KWQQFQELEDIK
-268 PISQLESYFPDIQEP
+268 AISQLESYFPDIQEP
-283 MFGRSQELQEVVE
+283 MFGRSQQLQEVVE
-296 IIEGGTFR
+296 IIEGGTFS

-319 AIAVAHELVKSD
+319 AKAVAHELAKSD

-351 IEMIHLCGKSYA
+351 IEMIHSCGKSYA

-374 DWSRQMQM
+374 DWSRQIQM

-392 DILESKQRSS
+392 DILESEQRSS
-402 FLDILRE
+402 FLDILPE

-421 ITSREQFKARDLLLK
+421 ITSREQFKVRDLLLK

-443 STDNAKEVLISRVTD
+443 STDHAKEVLISRVSDKEIGENLSKT
-458 EEIGKN
+458 EEI
-464 LSRTEELVKLCGR
+464 VKLCGR

-492 TEERLVNDLD
+492 TEERLVNDLE

-525 LLSQDKQDSLVL
+525 LLSKDKQDSLVL

-576 LVEQPSPRRHQLHP
+576 LVEQLSPRRYQLHP

-598 IGQTNDPQIFAGV
+598 IGQANDPQILVGV

-634 QCKKAIDLFSKDRHN
+634 QCKKAIDLFSKDGHN
-649 FEHFLQVYAKVSESC
+649 FEHFLQVYAKAAEIR

-675 LQQDFLQNC
+675 QHDFLQNC

-704 SRTDPKIKPVRA
+704 SRTDPKIEPVRA
-716 AELLCLRGHEKRKVG
+716 AELLCLRGQEKRKVG
-731 DKQNDYQVDMKD
+731 DKENDYQVDMKD

-780 NNPKVKEINGNALE
+780 NNTRVEEINGNALE
-794 LSKSLEKG
+794 LSESLEKG

-823 SEAERRLQEALELFQ
+823 PEAERRLQEALELFQ

-858 FSDPTENELEK
+858 FSDPTDNDLEK
-869 ALTYYKRAL
+869 ALAYYKRAL

-901 CSERQKGNFQEAEE
+901 CSVRQKGNVQE
-915 GTKYLERA
+915 GIKYLKRA
-923 YFVADRE
+923 YILADRE
-930 LQPDHQW
+930 VQPDHQW

-949 EKDGKEEDAI
+949 EKKGKKEDAI
-959 ASMQEALKMCNRL
+959 ASMQEALEMCNRL
-972 NKPVKYLGNKHRNDV
+972 NKPIKYLGNKHRNDV

>member
-1 MVRLQDCKSIDDE
+1 
-14 TYKRMEDE
+14 
-22 DQQWRKFQELEELK
+22 
-36 PISQLGSYFP
+36 
-46 KTSNSAPTMATSSSI
+46 MARSSS
-61 SLSSSDSGSGSVFDT
+61 SLLSSSDSGSASGSVFDT

-88 LLIDGGTYVLRK
+88 LLIDGGTHVLRK
-100 LLDSVYPEP
+100 FLDSVYPEP
-109 KLLAKE
+109 TLLANE
-115 LKKNFV
+115 LKKNRT
-121 KFQNLKSKRVIID
+121 KFQTLKSKGVIFKE
-134 HQWEKL
+134 QWEML
-140 FPPSG
+140 FPTSG
-145 LPDSKKFDITL
+145 LPDSKEFDITL
-156 LHLLIREVCYLPAP
+156 LHLLIRELCCLKAP
-170 LTGWHKMPADN
+170 RTGWHKIPADD

-191 IKCFRNELCHSVST
+191 IKCFRNELFHSKST
-205 SIPNEE
+205 SIPNNE
-211 FEDKWNTIASSL
+211 FEDKWNIIVSSL

-241 SIDHKTQKRVDEEVE
+241 SIDHETHKRVEEEVE
-256 KWQQFQEPEDIK
+256 KWQQFQELEDIK

-296 IIEGGTFR
+296 IIEGGTFP

-345 TFNEVA
+345 TFHEAA
-351 IEMIHLCGKSYA
+351 IEMIHSCGKSYA
-363 QPPEYPDQWLK
+363 QPPEHPDQWLK
-374 DWSRQMQM
+374 DWSRQIQM

-421 ITSREQFKARDLLLK
+421 ITSRKQFKARGLLLK

-443 STDNAKEVLISRVTD
+443 STDQAKEVLISRVSNQ
-458 EEIGKN
+458 EIGKK
-464 LSRTEELVKLCGR
+464 LSRTEEIVKLCGY
-477 VPLALCIVGSLLSDY
+477 VPLALCIAGSLLSDY
-492 TEERLVNDLD
+492 PEEMLVKDLE

-510 DGNESIERV
+510 DGNESIESV

-525 LLSQDKQDSLVL
+525 VLSKDKQYALVL

-554 SRACSESGTLPV
+554 PKACSEFENPPV
-566 YVLRCLKNSS
+566 SVLLSLKRSS
-576 LVEQPSPRRHQLHP
+576 LVEQPSPRRYQLHP

-598 IGQTNDPQIFAGV
+598 ICQANDPQVLVGAA
-611 EKLACAHF
+611 KLACAHF
-619 ICLLAQNAKIFWSKD
+619 ISLLAQNAKIFWSKD

-649 FEHFLQVYAKVSESC
+649 FEHFLQVYAKAAEIR

-675 LQQDFLQNC
+675 QHDFLQNC

-704 SRTDPKIKPVRA
+704 SCTDPKIEPVRA

-731 DKQNDYQVDMKD
+731 DKENDHQVDMED

-775 RGDPA
+775 FGDPA
-780 NNPKVKEINGNALE
+780 NNTKVEEINGNALE
-794 LSKSLEKG
+794 LSESLEKG

-823 SEAERRLQEALELFQ
+823 PEAERRLQEALELFQ

-858 FSDPTENELEK
+858 FSGLTANDLEK
-869 ALTYYKRAL
+869 ALAYYNLAL
-878 EMMKQLGMENNKAI
+878 DMMKQLGMEDNKAN
-892 IMILNNYGL
+892 IMILKNYGI
-901 CSERQKGNFQEAEE
+901 CCRKKGNFQE

-930 LQPDHQW
+930 LLADHNW
-937 KVKIKTHLALLY
+937 KVLIKTHLALLH
-949 EKDGKEEDAI
+949 EENGKEEEAI
-959 ASMQEALKMCNRL
+959 VSMREALEMCNRL
-972 NKPVKYLGNKHRNDV
+972 KKPINRLGNKHSNDV
-987 TSFLKR
+987 ISFLNR
-993 HKEYFPQ
+993 HEEYFPQ